1 MFVLFIVTTVSVDYA
16 KSAPDAM
23 LPLQL
28 TSGSVG
34 SDLFSTINIVM
45 MPFSTSP
52 ISVSINMKIPLGHM
66 GLITGRSGLALKNIH
81 AHVGTVDCDFLGD
94 LKVILTNF
102 NSTPYKISC
111 GDRIGQL
118 ILLKYSN
125 PCWNKSSTF
134 ISEVLNWKNS
144 CDFSKHAGF
153 GSTGQ

>member
-1 MFVLFIVTTVSVDYA
+1 MSVDYA
-16 KSAPDAM
+16 KSAPNAM

-34 SDLFSTINIVM
+34 SDPFSTQEIAM
-45 MPFSTSP
+45 MPFSTSAV
-52 ISVSINMKIPLGHM
+52 SVSINMKIPLGHM
-66 GLITGRSGLALKNIH
+66 GLLTGRSGLALKNIH
-81 AHVGTVDCDFLGD
+81 THVGTVDCDFLGD

-118 ILLKYSN
+118 ILIKYSN
-125 PCWNKSSTF
+125 PCWNNSSAF
-134 ISEVLNWKNS
+134 ISEAINWKSS

-153 GSTGQ
+153 GSTGK

>member
-16 KSAPDAM
+16 KSAPNAM

-34 SDLFSTINIVM
+34 SDLF
-45 MPFSTSP
+45 
-52 ISVSINMKIPLGHM
+52 
-66 GLITGRSGLALKNIH
+66 
-81 AHVGTVDCDFLGD
+81 
-94 LKVILTNF
+94 
-102 NSTPYKISC
+102 STPYKISC

-153 GSTGQ
+153 GSTGK

>member
-1 MFVLFIVTTVSVDYA
+1 MSVDYA
-16 KSAPDAM
+16 KSAPNAM

-34 SDLFSTINIVM
+34 PDLFSTQEIAM
-45 MPFSTSP
+45 MPFSTSAV
-52 ISVSINMKIPLGHM
+52 SVSINMKIPLGHM
-66 GLITGRSGLALKNIH
+66 GLLTGRSGLALKNIH
-81 AHVGTVDCDFLGD
+81 THVGTVDCDFLRD

-118 ILLKYSN
+118 ILIKYSN
-125 PCWNKSSTF
+125 PCWNNSSAF
-134 ISEVLNWKNS
+134 ISEAINWKSS

-153 GSTGQ
+153 GSTGK